1 MRPAAGSV
9 IRPDGTPA
17 QAPGRAADEGQRS
30 DDGRRATDDEP
41 RTTAALRLPFT
52 AEAVPAIAEEL
63 GVPSR
68 EAAYQVRGQPVF
80 ELKAACAALPGA
92 RLLVV
97 LWPSL
102 ARVDARL
109 LPPGAAA
116 PVVALTRKQVVSVEI
131 YRGIEVMFRRRPAGF
146 LFVSRQ
152 GIAAVSD

>member
-1 MRPAAGSV
+1 M
-9 IRPDGTPA
+9 
-17 QAPGRAADEGQRS
+17 
-30 DDGRRATDDEP
+30 
-41 RTTAALRLPFT
+41 RTTEDDPTEDDRQRTTDRGRPTASLRLPFS

-63 GVPSR
+63 GVPPR
-68 EAAYQVRGQPVF
+68 QAAYQVRGQPVF
-80 ELKAACAALPGA
+80 ELEVPCAALPGA

-109 LPPGAAA
+109 LSPGAAA

-146 LFVSRQ
+146 LFVTRQ
-152 GIAAVSD
+152 GVAAVSD